1 MQIKMSDIEN
11 YSFEK
16 HHLQKLDV
24 WLSYEIGSSGLLIAH
39 FILPF
44 VLVFIMIVS
53 AALIFMPIMLF
64 TLYQLRRIGWFISF
78 FIVVTP
84 PLLIDLIFVEN
95 NVFEWTLRG
104 FALAS
109 FYFYCFTLKYFV
121 RDRLSD
127 LSSISPRISD
137 SESYFKGL

>member
-44 VLVFIMIVS
+44 VLVFIMIVV

-64 TLYQLRRIGWFISF
+64 TLYQLRKFGWLTLFVVI
-78 FIVVTP
+78 VTP
-84 PLLIDLIFVEN
+84 PLFIDLIFVQN

-104 FALAS
+104 FSLAS
-109 FYFYCFTLKYFV
+109 FYFYCFTLKYYV

-127 LSSISPRISD
+127 LSSISPKISN
-137 SESYFKGL
+137 SESYFKGF

>member
-1 MQIKMSDIEN
+1 MSDIEN

-16 HHLQKLDV
+16 YHLQKLDM
-24 WLSYEIGSSGLLIAH
+24 WLSFEIGSSGLLIAH

-44 VLVFIMIVS
+44 VLVFIMIVG

-64 TLYQLRRIGWFISF
+64 TLYQLRRIGWLIF
-78 FIVVTP
+78 FVILVTP
-84 PLLIDLIFVEN
+84 PILIDLIFVEN

-104 FALAS
+104 YALAS

-127 LSSISPRISD
+127 ISSISPKIS
-137 SESYFKGL
+137 SRESHFKGL